1 MTHSII
7 TEVCVNCA
15 ASPFSTYYF
24 THSPPLSK
32 VPESLRRALGL
43 GSDANSVTRSLSPD
57 FALKSIMKF
66 FGRLINW
73 SSFVGVVV
81 AVATI
86 SLLQADPTDDF
97 SFSLAHAPRVDAYH
111 LISTQ
116 RVSDV
121 FSDNLDLFP
130 QSQTTKL
137 ARHLLRLCHKH
148 RFDPAFILSL
158 IQVESDFRV
167 KIVSPAG
174 AVGLMQLMP
183 ATALM
188 VARSGE
194 VALPGILGLP
204 QEGPEVLKA
213 MERILTD
220 PFVNLTLGI
229 AYLSH
234 LREQYEGLSSYFLL
248 AAYNVGPAKLNE
260 LRARP
265 SFKPTQ
271 TKRYYEAIKRGVPEM
286 RAYRK
291 VSVVKVPRRPR
302 V

>member
-1 MTHSII
+1 
-7 TEVCVNCA
+7 
-15 ASPFSTYYF
+15 
-24 THSPPLSK
+24 
-32 VPESLRRALGL
+32 
-43 GSDANSVTRSLSPD
+43 
-57 FALKSIMKF
+57 MKF

-73 SSFVGVVV
+73 SSVLGLVG

-86 SLLQADPTDDF
+86 SLIQADPSDDF

-111 LISTQ
+111 LIPTQ

-121 FSDNLDLFP
+121 LTDNLDLFP
-130 QSQTTKL
+130 QSQAPKL
-137 ARHLLRLCHKH
+137 ARHLVTLCRKY

-167 KIVSPAG
+167 KVISPAG

-194 VALPGILGLP
+194 VSLPGILGLP
-204 QEGPEVLKA
+204 EQGSEVLKA

-220 PFVNLTLGI
+220 PFMNLTLGI
-229 AYLSH
+229 AYLSV
-234 LREQYEGLSSYFLL
+234 LRERYEGLSSYFLI
-248 AAYNVGPAKLNE
+248 AAYNVGPTKLDE
-260 LRARP
+260 LIARP

-291 VSVVKVPRRPR
+291 VSAAKFSRRPR